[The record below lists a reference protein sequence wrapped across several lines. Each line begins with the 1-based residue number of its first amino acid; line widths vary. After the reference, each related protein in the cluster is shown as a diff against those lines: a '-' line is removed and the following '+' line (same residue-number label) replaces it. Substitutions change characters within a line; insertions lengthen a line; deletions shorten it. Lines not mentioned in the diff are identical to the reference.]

1 MEFGGSPC
9 GLHVDSTWTSPSYK
23 TESFQNPW
31 TPHGLPHKE
40 ETFWESLFSP
50 AGTPQGLHKD
60 SARTPQGLLAEV
72 HIISFNKNIPVRKKN
87 CQSTESN
94 SRPSR
99 SFRY

>member
-9 GLHVDSTWTSPSYK
+9 GVHVDSTWTSPSYK
-23 TESFQNPW
+23 TESFQTPW

-40 ETFWESLFSP
+40 ETFSGVPLQS
-50 AGTPQGLHKD
+50 HRD

-72 HIISFNKNIPVRKKN
+72 HIILFNKNILVRKKN

-94 SRPSR
+94 S
-99 SFRY
+99 